1 MAILD
6 EKKTARTASEFKVLL
21 CISFNSNN
29 EAIIEKVIVVSNG
42 KKSRNTPIAIP
53 ANAKCDNV
61 SPTSEILLETTNI
74 PNIGAVIDSNTLPI
88 NARTIKSWEKISN
101 IFNHGL
107 DGKERQ
113 RHIHRLQLDV
123 CY

>member
-1 MAILD
+1 M
-6 EKKTARTASEFKVLL
+6 
-21 CISFNSNN
+21 
-29 EAIIEKVIVVSNG
+29 IVVSNG